1 MGIFSVVQHSVD
13 RDSGSEWV
21 KTKTNSVHGNT
32 AKKIL
37 DLANGR
43 RYDQWDEA
51 ERLLVKLLK
60 KVNNHSVWRTLFG
73 GGKGQ
78 EDVAGI
84 QSRSVH
90 AQIYFA
96 LLQYVKY
103 MYSAALLAALHL
115 LYTLVVVSQLQWY
128 VMSFKPLILQYKLCG
143 YYALCIRSRI
153 GKFFLWTVSCI
164 KIGILV
170 EFFLRMLPSQLHL
183 LCM

>member
-1 MGIFSVVQHSVD
+1 MGQNKDEFRPWKQLKRSRIWQIYH
-13 RDSGSEWV
+13 
-21 KTKTNSVHGNT
+21 
-32 AKKIL
+32 
-37 DLANGR
+37 GR

-96 LLQYVKY
+96 LL
-103 MYSAALLAALHL
+103 
-115 LYTLVVVSQLQWY
+115 
-128 VMSFKPLILQYKLCG
+128 
-143 YYALCIRSRI
+143 
-153 GKFFLWTVSCI
+153 
-164 KIGILV
+164 
-170 EFFLRMLPSQLHL
+170 
-183 LCM
+183 

>member
-1 MGIFSVVQHSVD
+1 MTSKWTFFCSLAISGW
-13 RDSGSEWV
+13 GSEWV

-32 AKKIL
+32 AQKIL

-96 LLQYVKY
+96 
-103 MYSAALLAALHL
+103 
-115 LYTLVVVSQLQWY
+115 
-128 VMSFKPLILQYKLCG
+128 IL
-143 YYALCIRSRI
+143 
-153 GKFFLWTVSCI
+153 
-164 KIGILV
+164 
-170 EFFLRMLPSQLHL
+170 
-183 LCM
+183 